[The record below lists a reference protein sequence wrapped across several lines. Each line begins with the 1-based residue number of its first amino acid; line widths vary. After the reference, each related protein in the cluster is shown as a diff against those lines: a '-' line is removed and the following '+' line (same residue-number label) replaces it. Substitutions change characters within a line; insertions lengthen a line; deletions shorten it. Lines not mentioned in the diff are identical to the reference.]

1 MEQEN
6 ATRRFVVV
14 DGQPVGGGYMC
25 EQANKKTE
33 SEKVEGDG
41 RTAGNKK
48 DHKGDWGKHQVDK
61 DKPTDKD
68 KDNWKPWRKR

>member
-1 MEQEN
+1 
-6 ATRRFVVV
+6 
-14 DGQPVGGGYMC
+14 MC

-33 SEKVEGDG
+33 SEKVEGAG

-61 DKPTDKD
+61 DKPKDKD